1 MSGHASLGS
10 IERQNERRHALEACP
25 RLTAAEAVELDR
37 LKNARYHRLRRIGAQ
52 LTAAR
57 TKLARLEQMAVEA

>member
-10 IERQNERRHALEACP
+10 IQQQNERRRALEARA
-25 RLTAAEAVELDR
+25 RLTAVEAVELER

-52 LTAAR
+52 ITATRA
-57 TKLARLEQMAVEA
+57 KLARLEQMAIDA